1 MQTRLDPPAGRMEE
15 MNMTSAEQIAYDA
28 GKLSISNGYNAPC
41 YDPVMQS
48 IVFEPR
54 SNNGKKRLDKILAAR
69 YAGREEIK
77 A

>member
-54 SNNGKKRLDKILAAR
+54 SNHGKKRLDKILAAWC
-69 YAGREEIK
+69 AGREEIN

>member
-41 YDPVMQS
+41 Y
-48 IVFEPR
+48 
-54 SNNGKKRLDKILAAR
+54 AR
-69 YAGREEIK
+69 
-77 A
+77 

>member
-48 IVFEPR
+48 IVLSLE
-54 SNNGKKRLDKILAAR
+54 ATT
-69 YAGREEIK
+69 EK
-77 A
+77 AVR

>member
-1 MQTRLDPPAGRMEE
+1 
-15 MNMTSAEQIAYDA
+15 MTSAEQIAYGA

-48 IVFEPR
+48 LVFEPR
-54 SNNGKKRLDKILAAR
+54 SSSGKRRLDKILAAW
-69 YAGREEIK
+69 YAGREEVT

>member
-54 SNNGKKRLDKILAAR
+54 SNNGIMRLDKILAAW
-69 YAGREEIK
+69 YAGREEIN

>member
-28 GKLSISNGYNAPC
+28 GKLSISNGYNSPC

-54 SNNGKKRLDKILAAR
+54 SNNGKKRLDKILAAW
-69 YAGREEIK
+69 YAGREEIN

>member
-28 GKLSISNGYNAPC
+28 GKLSISNGYNAPG

-54 SNNGKKRLDKILAAR
+54 SNNGKKRLDKILAAW
-69 YAGREEIK
+69 YAGREEIN

>member
-48 IVFEPR
+48 IVFELSLIHISEPTR
-54 SNNGKKRLDKILAAR
+54 P
-69 YAGREEIK
+69 
-77 A
+77 

>member
-54 SNNGKKRLDKILAAR
+54 SNNGKKRLGKILAAW
-69 YAGREEIK
+69 YAGREEIN